1 MLNLRGFYMLS
12 RRLFM
17 ARDYSDIYTLRI
29 EKDKNIIKYIKI
41 IREYD
46 NNLSMADIKKAIEQG
61 TDVVVC
67 DFDEYEPLEPIGFA
81 EKKFK
86 KLRKNLKKAGAKIK
100 VFHEGMKV
108 EDEEMS
114 TIENSRRAI
123 SLEVEAERELE
134 VDDVDMEK
142 IQEFSNL
149 WDDSE
154 PGWVVLKLDE
164 YDYSIFNKI
173 TKMYCLIEDEDL
185 NNQVAAMMI
194 MQGTEV
200 IDDKGEIDKLLKG

>member
-1 MLNLRGFYMLS
+1 
-12 RRLFM
+12 M

>member
-1 MLNLRGFYMLS
+1 
-12 RRLFM
+12 M

-86 KLRKNLKKAGAKIK
+86 KLRKNLKKAGAKMK
-100 VFHEGMKV
+100 VFHEGMEV
-108 EDEEMS
+108 DDEEMS
-114 TIENSRRAI
+114 TMENSRRAI

-134 VDDVDMEK
+134 ADDVDMEK

>member
-1 MLNLRGFYMLS
+1 
-12 RRLFM
+12 M

-100 VFHEGMKV
+100 VFHEGMEV
-108 EDEEMS
+108 DDEEMS
-114 TIENSRRAI
+114 TMENSRRAI

-134 VDDVDMEK
+134 ADDVDMEK

-200 IDDKGEIDKLLKG
+200 IDDKCEIDKLLKG

>member
-1 MLNLRGFYMLS
+1 
-12 RRLFM
+12 M

-100 VFHEGMKV
+100 VFHEGMEV
-108 EDEEMS
+108 DDEEMS
-114 TIENSRRAI
+114 TMENSRRAI

-134 VDDVDMEK
+134 EDDDDMEK

-200 IDDKGEIDKLLKG
+200 IDEKGEIDKLLKG

>member
-1 MLNLRGFYMLS
+1 
-12 RRLFM
+12 M

-100 VFHEGMKV
+100 VFHEGMEV
-108 EDEEMS
+108 DDEEMS
-114 TIENSRRAI
+114 TMENSRRVI

-134 VDDVDMEK
+134 ADDVDMEK

>member
-1 MLNLRGFYMLS
+1 
-12 RRLFM
+12 M

-100 VFHEGMKV
+100 VFHEGM
-108 EDEEMS
+108 
-114 TIENSRRAI
+114 
-123 SLEVEAERELE
+123 E
-134 VDDVDMEK
+134 VD
-142 IQEFSNL
+142 Q
-149 WDDSE
+149 
-154 PGWVVLKLDE
+154 
-164 YDYSIFNKI
+164 
-173 TKMYCLIEDEDL
+173 
-185 NNQVAAMMI
+185 
-194 MQGTEV
+194 
-200 IDDKGEIDKLLKG
+200 